1 MQWKYLCSL
10 LFLLLLLTSGCGM
23 ESKEEDLLGTIRTE
37 TEEIAELYRDIY
49 EDAKTRNSLADTETA
64 LAIAARLG
72 ESGFCVTDA
81 ENQNLINLTNHETM
95 EAFCSLVDD
104 GRDGEAVFFCVMQT
118 GGLLRFDLTS
128 AGGEVSVV
136 RTVLSWE
143 EEKPSVTY
151 QSSYAADGW
160 TYEDGCLFFEEA
172 QPVAYDGAPSYTALR
187 IQPLDEACL
196 KWNRECLRLVGYP
209 SNNLF
214 FLDWTEEDY
223 GSLNFYD
230 LFAILYPIAR
240 GIQIPYEQT
249 VDGTEY
255 QVPAEEVA
263 SVIQTFFSI
272 DSETLQQIKGYQPD
286 TDSYVYQ
293 TRSFT
298 NKAGSPNSPYPE
310 AVSCRE
316 NADSTLT
323 LTVRAVWPSEH
334 LPQAFS
340 HEVTIRPLPDGGFQF
355 VSNRMLPSA
364 EDVFPSWVEEVLR
377 ESSTASSSSRMTPTV
392 FSAFSRT
399 SRSASS

>member
-1 MQWKYLCSL
+1 M
-10 LFLLLLLTSGCGM
+10 
-23 ESKEEDLLGTIRTE
+23 
-37 TEEIAELYRDIY
+37 
-49 EDAKTRNSLADTETA
+49 
-64 LAIAARLG
+64 
-72 ESGFCVTDA
+72 
-81 ENQNLINLTNHETM
+81 
-95 EAFCSLVDD
+95 
-104 GRDGEAVFFCVMQT
+104 
-118 GGLLRFDLTS
+118 
-128 AGGEVSVV
+128 
-136 RTVLSWE
+136 
-143 EEKPSVTY
+143 
-151 QSSYAADGW
+151 
-160 TYEDGCLFFEEA
+160 
-172 QPVAYDGAPSYTALR
+172 
-187 IQPLDEACL
+187 
-196 KWNRECLRLVGYP
+196 GYP

-240 GIQIPYEQT
+240 GTQIPYEQT
-249 VDGTEY
+249 VDGSEY
-255 QVPAEEVA
+255 QVPAEEFA

-272 DSETLQQIKGYQPD
+272 DSETLHQIEGYQPD

-316 NADSTLT
+316 NTDGTLT

-364 EDVFPSWVEEVLR
+364 EDVFPSWMEEVLTSD
-377 ESSTASSSSRMTPTV
+377 ETV
-392 FSAFSRT
+392 
-399 SRSASS
+399 